1 MFTIGKCQ
9 RPIRKLAAVYRIRA
23 RRLRP
28 FLKKKNLKKFL
39 EKKILEKFLEKNNFL
54 EKFERNSREKKS
66 KFKLVSF
73 ILLVF

>member
-23 RRLRP
+23 RLRP

-54 EKFERNSREKKS
+54 EKFSRNSREKKS
-66 KFKLVSF
+66 KFKLVFF